1 MRKITMF
8 LLALFLFGFI
18 GSSFIQV
25 DASTTVSYEVTG
37 VFESNISFG
46 TTGSGTRGNT
56 ASFDLTSVPAGHDF
70 VFWIV
75 NGVVRRD
82 LPEAYEHTLTT
93 TNDLQIIYAPTGK
106 YAVVFIDINNKYID
120 VEYTTGGTVL
130 DSVLDMPVARP
141 GFVVDSLDKWTSIVG
156 SPTLADV
163 QAHSVFVLNYE
174 ASGTPLAPVV
184 ITTVAGV
191 GPAEPVAFNALVT
204 VTAEPTSGSDTFV
217 GWMEGSNVVSKQLEY
232 TFTALYNRTLVA
244 TYAATPLAESSVVS
258 LADALEIRTGFYSY
272 VGQFELIEGQEL
284 IEYGFIYHE
293 SSDDVITLESAG
305 IVVAQSSNSQ
315 TLTNEY
321 VTSFQVGSHKSIRA
335 YVLYKVGADVI
346 AVYSENNVTY
356 SSALQ
361 VSYIDFE
368 DGTKDDYEAADVE
381 LNGESWNL
389 DEALIGALPADR
401 KFGAKS
407 LRIRN
412 IGGSISSNHYYEN
425 GIEVLRFHYGKFGTQ
440 ANSTLKVQYSFA
452 WSPDTWIDVM
462 DGESPLVINVNST
475 DLQVA
480 LVNVNVIQA
489 IHIRITKTSGGN
501 PNIDNII
508 VNFDGY
514 VDNVAPE
521 IRGTQNFTITEGDD
535 LTPLTGITAVDVIDG
550 DRTAQLTFTVK
561 DSLEN
566 IIDPVDFTTL
576 TAEVYTV
583 TYSVTDV
590 AGNTGTNSVTLTVNA
605 PSSSPSY
612 LIDFEAYPSVNTY
625 SGLKDFEDGLKMMYG
640 NAVSSASPVYGSR
653 HGLLR
658 VARNTM
664 NVAYIEYGN
673 TTFDISSVTFQAK
686 LSSTNNSIVTVQ
698 FSTNGTSWGS
708 TITVSGLT
716 TTYSVTPFEVNS
728 NVVGARYFRVNISYT
743 NQTSSNRDLLIDD
756 ILLKSSD

>member
-244 TYAATPLAESSVVS
+244 TYEAAPLAESAVVS

-368 DGTKDDYEAADVE
+368 DGTKGDYEAADVE

-389 DEALIGALPADR
+389 DEALIGSLPTDR
-401 KFGAKS
+401 KFGAQS

-440 ANSTLKVQYSFA
+440 ANSTLKVQYAFA

-480 LVNVNVIQA
+480 LVNVNVSQA

-521 IRGTQNFTITEGDD
+521 IRGTQAFIITEGDD
-535 LTPLTGITAVDVIDG
+535 LTPLTGVTAVDIIDG

-576 TAEVYTV
+576 AVGAYTIE
-583 TYSVTDV
+583 YSVSDLSSNEATV
-590 AGNTGTNSVTLTVNA
+590 IVNLTVNE
-605 PSSSPSY
+605 S
-612 LIDFEAYPSVNTY
+612 
-625 SGLKDFEDGLKMMYG
+625 
-640 NAVSSASPVYGSR
+640 
-653 HGLLR
+653 
-658 VARNTM
+658 
-664 NVAYIEYGN
+664 
-673 TTFDISSVTFQAK
+673 ISITWDY
-686 LSSTNNSIVTVQ
+686 TEN
-698 FSTNGTSWGS
+698 FSTFIGSGANYVSETFNGNSGFVWAVTNARKNLNGYEINGGGIMYRVPGS
-708 TITVSGLT
+708 IIATITGGISNLSLDILMGFTGGTPANRTVEIWINDVKVGEHTLSTTSNVENLILNDLNITGTFTLELRATGVSGRQIVL
-716 TTYSVTPFEVNS
+716 N
-728 NVVGARYFRVNISYT
+728 N
-743 NQTSSNRDLLIDD
+743 
-756 ILLKSSD
+756 LKWTKYPE